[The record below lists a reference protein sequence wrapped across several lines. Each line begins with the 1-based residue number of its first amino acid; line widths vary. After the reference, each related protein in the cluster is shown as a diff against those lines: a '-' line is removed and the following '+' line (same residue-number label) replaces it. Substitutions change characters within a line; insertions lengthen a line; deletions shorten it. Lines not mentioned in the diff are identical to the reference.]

1 MLGARVF
8 GSAATGD
15 DGEGSDL
22 DLLIEPGPAT
32 TLFDVG
38 ALRQELSR
46 LLGLPVDLVTPA
58 ALPERVRVDVLAR
71 SLPV

>member
-1 MLGARVF
+1 MTSVRVF

-38 ALRQELSR
+38 ALRQHLSR
-46 LLGLPVDLVTPA
+46 MLGLPVDLVTPA